1 MNTFG
6 ENIKFSIFGESHG
19 VGIGGVL
26 DGIGAGK
33 KIDFEKLDFMLQRRN
48 HRASYSTQR
57 SEPDKYE
64 ILSGIKDGV
73 TTGSPIGFIIKN
85 QDTKSQH
92 YNNLESI
99 MRPSHS
105 DYPAYIKFNGFN
117 DVRGGGHFSGRI
129 TAPLVIAGSL
139 AQNVL
144 DEKGI
149 RIYSHIMKIGKV
161 SGKSVVNSCLSD
173 DEIKKLQ
180 SSMFPVLDEN
190 LKNSFMEE
198 IEAARGDCDSL
209 GGVIEIVIDGVE
221 AGYGEPFFSSVES
234 RLASMMFS
242 IPAVKGVEFGLGFG
256 ITDKTGFEANDF
268 YYYDENKNVKTK
280 TNNNGGLLGGL
291 TNGMPIVLRVAIKP
305 TASIFKEQDTIN
317 VTTKENVKFALKGR
331 HDVCITPRAAVV
343 CEAASALVMLDVLKG
358 GR

>member
-1 MNTFG
+1 MNTYG

-33 KIDFEKLDFMLQRRN
+33 KIDFEKIDFLLQRRN

-64 ILSGIKDGV
+64 ILSGVKDNV

-85 QDTKSQH
+85 KDTKSNH
-92 YNNLESI
+92 YSQLEEI

-105 DYPAYIKFNGFN
+105 DYPAFVKFNGFN

-129 TAPLVIAGSL
+129 TAPLVIAGGFAKS
-139 AQNVL
+139 VL
-144 DEKGI
+144 SESGI
-149 RIYSHIMKIGKV
+149 NIVSHITQIGNVKGESLLNKEIDKNLV
-161 SGKSVVNSCLSD
+161 EKLNSSY
-173 DEIKKLQ
+173 
-180 SSMFPVLDEN
+180 FPVLSDE
-190 LKNSFMEE
+190 LKEKYMDE
-198 IEAARGDCDSL
+198 IEKTRNDLDSV
-209 GGVIEIVIDGVE
+209 GGTVEVVISSID

-234 RLASMMFS
+234 KLASMMFS
-242 IPAVKGVEFGLGFG
+242 IPAVKGVEFGLGFD
-256 ITDKTGFEANDF
+256 IASKKGFDANDF

-280 TNNNGGLLGGL
+280 TNNNGGILGGL
-291 TNGMPIVLRVAIKP
+291 TNGMPIVLRAAIKP

-317 VTTKENVKFALKGR
+317 VKTKENIKFSLEGR
-331 HDVCITPRAAVV
+331 HDVCIVPRAAVV
-343 CEAASALVMLDVLKG
+343 LEAASALVMLDILKG